1 MPKRTATI
9 DRSGSSKKQDNNPEE
24 TIVSEESDDNSS
36 KSLNLSNLKDL
47 IFLGRLQKEVEIGG
61 YNFFLTTLTTKEQK
75 TVMQKIMIVDDVTRL
90 LDAKPVTLAFALK
103 TVNDVNLEDI
113 CEDEDLEDSFDK
125 RISVIMS
132 LQVGLIES
140 LFKAYEELIE
150 ESSKT
155 FEVDDLKA

>member
-47 IFLGRLQKEVEIGG
+47 IFLGRLQKEVVVGG
-61 YNFFLTTLTTKEQK
+61 YKFFLTTLNTKEQR
-75 TVMQKIMIVDDVTRL
+75 TVMQKIMVVDDVTRL
-90 LDAKPVTLAFALK
+90 LDAKPVTLAYALK
-103 TVNDVNLEDI
+103 TINDVNLEDI
-113 CEDEDLEDSFDK
+113 CEDEELEDSFAK

-140 LFKAYEELIE
+140 LFKSYEELIE
-150 ESSKT
+150 KSSKT

>member
-47 IFLGRLQKEVEIGG
+47 IFLGRLQREVEIGG
-61 YNFFLTTLTTKEQK
+61 YKFFLTTLNTKEQRV
-75 TVMQKIMIVDDVTRL
+75 VMQKIMVVDDVTRL

-113 CEDEDLEDSFDK
+113 CEDENLEDSFDK